1 MNKWFIDREKE
12 AVASSSTDFQRDTVS
27 YYGGSCLRLFVCG
40 YCCFSCLC
48 FCVCLCDLNFNH
60 KLHEKLELMR
70 ECDILMRQKMCFSPF
85 LS

>member
-1 MNKWFIDREKE
+1 MVYRQREKE

-27 YYGGSCLRLFVCG
+27 YYMAAVV
-40 YCCFSCLC
+40 
-48 FCVCLCDLNFNH
+48 CVCLFVVIAVFHVYVFVFVCDLNFNH